1 MTTPT
6 IAIVGLGVIGSSIGM
21 ALKKSEG
28 NFELVGHDREPSV
41 TRKAR
46 KLKAVDKTTWNLINA
61 TEEADLIILAVPVSA
76 IRGTLEAM
84 APYLKEGCLI
94 IDTASV
100 KRPVLEW
107 AEELLPETVAFVGG
121 DPIVQVPAA
130 EPGKGGPDLANEAL
144 FQNRIFCLCPSI
156 HTAPEAVQLASDL
169 VSTLGAQPY
178 FLDAAE
184 HDGLVAGVEH
194 LPQALSA
201 ALLSTVTQSSGWRE
215 MRKVAG
221 DTFMRASDLSGTE
234 ADALRETS
242 LANADNM
249 VRWVDDAIR
258 RLYDLRN
265 AVRDGDEEY
274 LDDLFADV
282 VASREQWIIDRAKG
296 FVGEELPSAPETP
309 SYWKSLFGMGG
320 GMFRRR
326 GEDKDSDKDKRK
338 K

>member
-1 MTTPT
+1 MTKPT
-6 IAIVGLGVIGSSIGM
+6 ITIIGLGIIGSSIGM
-21 ALKKSEG
+21 ALKESEG

-41 TRKAR
+41 SSKAR
-46 KLKAVDKTTWNLINA
+46 KLNAVDKTTWNLINA
-61 TEEADLIILAVPVSA
+61 TEGADMIILAIPVSA
-76 IRGTLEAM
+76 TRGTLEAIV
-84 APYLKEGCLI
+84 PYLKEGCLI

-100 KRPVLEW
+100 KQPVLEW

-121 DPIVQVPAA
+121 DPIVQISAA
-130 EPGKGGPDLANEAL
+130 ESGKSGPDLASKTL

-156 HTAPEAVQLASDL
+156 HTPPEAVQLASDL

-194 LPQALSA
+194 LPLALSA
-201 ALLSTVTQSSGWRE
+201 GLLSTVTQSSGWRE

-249 VRWVDDAIR
+249 IRWVDDAIR
-258 RLYDLRN
+258 RLYELRN
-265 AVRDGDEEY
+265 AIRDSDEEY
-274 LDDLFADV
+274 LDDLFTDV

-296 FVGEELPSAPETP
+296 FIGEDLPSAPEAP